1 MNIDFL
7 SVCVALVMG
16 TALGLFYFG
25 GLWWTLKGIH
35 QRSRPF
41 VFLGLSYLLR
51 TGFCLVGFW
60 LVLRQGILALIISL
74 IAFALVRFFLTRKI
88 GSVNPNPIT
97 HNIEEGSRD
106 NVHQSR

>member
-1 MNIDFL
+1 MKIDFL
-7 SVCVALVMG
+7 SICLALVMG
-16 TALGLFYFG
+16 TALGWFYFG

-41 VFLGLSYLLR
+41 VFLALSYLLR

-74 IAFALVRFFLTRKI
+74 IAFVLVRFFMTRKI
-88 GSVNPNPIT
+88 GPVKPNPVPP
-97 HNIEEGSRD
+97 NIKKESRD

>member
-7 SVCVALVMG
+7 SICIALGMG
-16 TALGLFYFG
+16 TTLGLFYFG

-41 VFLGLSYLLR
+41 VFLALSYLLR

-60 LVLRQGILALIISL
+60 IVLRQGIFALIISL

-88 GSVNPNPIT
+88 GLVNPN
-97 HNIEEGSRD
+97 IEKGNRD
-106 NVHQSR
+106 NVHQSG